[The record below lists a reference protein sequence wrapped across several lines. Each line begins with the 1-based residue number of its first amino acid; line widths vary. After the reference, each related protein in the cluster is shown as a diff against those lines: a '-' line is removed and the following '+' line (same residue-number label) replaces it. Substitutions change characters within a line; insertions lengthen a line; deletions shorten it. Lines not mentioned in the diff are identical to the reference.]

1 MKVLDEQQSESY
13 RAIESC
19 ARSIEGELLQLAPRG
34 DRTLWRWATDL
45 SRRTG
50 ETIRQHKCS
59 LATPSVG
66 TSAVAQS
73 LANGAAFAARGNFQA
88 IALHDPVPAFPSIV
102 RRWAP
107 RMIIAGLLTTLAVS
121 APFLLPSLN
130 VSGQLLSL
138 RVGLVVSAVFALISP
153 DAVDFRKR
161 IADLVGEA
169 AKNAKK

>member
-1 MKVLDEQQSESY
+1 
-13 RAIESC
+13 
-19 ARSIEGELLQLAPRG
+19 
-34 DRTLWRWATDL
+34 
-45 SRRTG
+45 
-50 ETIRQHKCS
+50 
-59 LATPSVG
+59 
-66 TSAVAQS
+66 
-73 LANGAAFAARGNFQA
+73 
-88 IALHDPVPAFPSIV
+88 
-102 RRWAP
+102 
-107 RMIIAGLLTTLAVS
+107 MIIAGLLTTLAVS